1 MHRSKIEWVLNPD
14 NKTLGWVWNPLTG
27 CLNHVNGMCKGG
39 NFPCYAYRLATTRLR
54 DRYLANNITAPQGFA
69 NRVLPRYDPFY
80 PRFWPER
87 LADPYAGKSAL
98 GKPKG
103 VFVCDM
109 SDLFGIG
116 IPEDWTRQVLHYCKM
131 SSQHRFYLL
140 TKQPQNLVKFSP
152 FPDNC
157 WLGVS
162 ATNQQQ
168 FDNAVKYLKEVEATV
183 KYISFEPLLERIDIG
198 ASIGYNTEYESEIQG
213 SHSLQDGRGG
223 GIRDRRPRED
233 MEDKS
238 SEVGQVER
246 GQQDTNLRETQGGKR
261 HRQISASE
269 DDDKRETLSR
279 IGSQVSVVS
288 LQRDDTTRI
297 NNQPQRR
304 ECKGQSARK
313 HGTNDLQPEHQAL
326 HKDIGQD
333 IQEGQS
339 WPFSWVIIGSQ
350 TKPYKPPEISW
361 VGEIVEAADK
371 AGIPVFLKNNLKR
384 GLITSIGST
393 PSWATNY
400 VSRDTGF
407 VELRQELPK

>member
-54 DRYLANNITAPQGFA
+54 ERYLANKITAPQGFA

-157 WLGVS
+157 WVGVTATDKPTLGRGLYVGLE
-162 ATNQQQ
+162 
-168 FDNAVKYLKEVEATV
+168 KIEAAI
-183 KYISFEPLLERIDIG
+183 KYISFEPLL
-198 ASIGYNTEYESEIQG
+198 G
-213 SHSLQDGRGG
+213 STDLDGLDLLHC
-223 GIRDRRPRED
+223 GI
-233 MEDKS
+233 K
-238 SEVGQVER
+238 
-246 GQQDTNLRETQGGKR
+246 
-261 HRQISASE
+261 
-269 DDDKRETLSR
+269 
-279 IGSQVSVVS
+279 
-288 LQRDDTTRI
+288 
-297 NNQPQRR
+297 
-304 ECKGQSARK
+304 
-313 HGTNDLQPEHQAL
+313 
-326 HKDIGQD
+326 
-333 IQEGQS
+333 
-339 WPFSWVIIGSQ
+339 WVIIGAQ
-350 TKPYKPPEISW
+350 TKPTVYPKIEW
-361 VGEIVEAADK
+361 VQEIVQAADK
-371 AGIPVFLKNNLKR
+371 AGIPVFLKNNLKQ
-384 GLITSIGST
+384 GLITKMGST
-393 PSWATNY
+393 PSWATEY
-400 VSRDTGF
+400 VSEAGF
-407 VELRQELPK
+407 VKLRQEL